1 MIWSYGSGY
10 GGNALLGKK
19 CFALRIA
26 SYQAKN
32 EKWLAEHMLILKLI
46 SPEGVIRYVTG
57 AFPSAC
63 GKTNLAMIHPSL
75 PGWKAETVGDDI
87 AWLRFKDDGR
97 LYAINPE
104 AGFFGVASGTSWKS
118 NPNAMATIAKD
129 TIFTNVALTDD
140 GDVWWEDMTDQAPA
154 HLIDWQGNDWTPSSQ
169 KKAAHPNCRFTA
181 PAKNC
186 PSIAP
191 NWEDPEGVPISA
203 ILFGGRRPSTI
214 PLVIESFDFNHGV
227 FLGSIMG
234 SEITAATISDDIGKV
249 RRDPFAMLPF
259 IGYHISDYINHWLQM
274 GQLTQPEKLPKIY
287 FVNWFRK
294 DENGHYLWPGFGEN
308 IRVLEWIL
316 SRTDQDKNGI
326 TTPVG
331 ILPDPAQFNL
341 KGCSIDP
348 VAYKTLFSV
357 DSSAWEEEI
366 RSIEQ
371 HQKIYGDR
379 LPEELKKQLM
389 ELKQRFHS

>member
-1 MIWSYGSGY
+1 
-10 GGNALLGKK
+10 
-19 CFALRIA
+19 
-26 SYQAKN
+26 
-32 EKWLAEHMLILKLI
+32 
-46 SPEGVIRYVTG
+46 
-57 AFPSAC
+57 
-63 GKTNLAMIHPSL
+63 
-75 PGWKAETVGDDI
+75 
-87 AWLRFKDDGR
+87 
-97 LYAINPE
+97 
-104 AGFFGVASGTSWKS
+104 SGTSWKS
-118 NPNAMATIAKD
+118 NPNAMATISKD

-259 IGYHISDYINHWLQM
+259 IGYHISDYINHWLEM